1 VLVLAVSA
9 AVSGTAFGARSS
21 GAVSIATW
29 RMNEGPSASIAQDAS
44 GNNLDGSV
52 GSEVQTGVA
61 FASAT
66 GYHFPAVSGSPPTHP
81 EHLVQVPDDSRL
93 DPGSGN
99 FEVTLRFRTS
109 QTSGNIV
116 QKGQSGMTGG
126 YWKFESHEGVVTCL
140 FRSGDGTQSTA
151 TSRTPLTDGAWH
163 NVTCTRTPQ
172 SVTMFVDGDWR
183 DQRNNPTGTISNSA
197 PLVIG
202 GKVFCNQVDV
212 GCDYFSG
219 DIDFVRIDK
228 P

>member
-1 VLVLAVSA
+1 VTIANWRLNEAPNASTA
-9 AVSGTAFGARSS
+9 EDSG
-21 GAVSIATW
+21 
-29 RMNEGPSASIAQDAS
+29 
-44 GNNLDGSV
+44 GNNLDGTV
-52 GSEVQTGVA
+52 GNEVQTGVD
-61 FASAT
+61 FGSAT
-66 GYHFPAVSGSPPTHP
+66 GYHFPAVSGSPPTHS
-81 EHLVQVPDDSRL
+81 EHLVQVPDNSRL

-109 QTSGNIV
+109 QPSGNIV

-140 FRSGDGTQSTA
+140 FRSGDGAQSTA
-151 TSRTPLTDGAWH
+151 TSRSTLTDGTWH
-163 NVTCTRTPQ
+163 NVTCTRTAQ

-183 DQRNNPTGTISNSA
+183 DQRNNATGSIANSS
-197 PLVIG
+197 PLVMG
-202 GKVFCNQVDV
+202 GKLFCNQIDV